1 MKERLSP
8 KGSAIYQFIW
18 SLVFLTAFPQLG
30 DCQSSPLSNDKN
42 TVTTI
47 DTLNKNRLK
56 TLLVTGGSL
65 YTLGSVGLY
74 ATWYRD
80 FPMEGFHFFDDFG
93 QWSHLDKV
101 GHIYSSYG
109 QSELLHRGF
118 RWTGMDDNKAMWYG
132 IGGSL
137 LFQTTIEVFDGFSSE
152 WGFSVSDFGANI
164 IGAGAYGVQQHYWG
178 EQRIRLKFST
188 DPTSNSRRN
197 GEIDATVR
205 AEELFGSSIL
215 EQALKDYNRQT
226 YWLSVNPKT
235 FYPKSS
241 IPSWLNV
248 AVGYGA
254 DNLLGGFNNVWEEQG
269 TLVDATDAFRRHQQF
284 YLSLDMDLSKIKTES
299 KFLRTVLDVLNYIKV
314 PFSAIEINTLGQVRF
329 HFIQF

>member
-8 KGSAIYQFIW
+8 KGSALYPFIW
-18 SLVFLTAFPQLG
+18 LLALLSLFPQLG
-30 DCQSSPLSNDKN
+30 DCQSSHITNAKN
-42 TVTTI
+42 HVNAI

-56 TLLVTGGSL
+56 TLLISGGGL

-101 GHIYSSYG
+101 GHIYSAYG

-118 RWTGMDDNKAMWYG
+118 RWAGVDDDQAMWYG

-152 WGFSVSDFGANI
+152 WGFSVADFGANI
-164 IGAGAYGVQQHYWG
+164 IGAAAYGVQHQFWG
-178 EQRIRLKFST
+178 EQRIRFKFSSN
-188 DPTSNSRRN
+188 PINNSRRN
-197 GEIDATVR
+197 NSIDVTSR
-205 AEELFGSSIL
+205 TEELFGSSFL
-215 EQALKDYNRQT
+215 EQVLKDYNRQT
-226 YWLSVNPKT
+226 YWLSINPKS
-235 FYPKSS
+235 FNPDSS
-241 IPSWLNV
+241 LPSWLNV

-254 DNLLGGFNNVWEEQG
+254 DNLLGGVNNVWESQG
-269 TLVDATDAFRRHQQF
+269 ELIDATDTFRRHQQF
-284 YLSLDMDLSKIKTES
+284 YLSLDVDLSKIKTNS

>member
-8 KGSAIYQFIW
+8 KGSALYPFIW
-18 SLVFLTAFPQLG
+18 LLALLSLFPQLG
-30 DCQSSPLSNDKN
+30 DCQSSHITNAKN
-42 TVTTI
+42 HVNAI

-56 TLLVTGGSL
+56 TLLISGGGL
-65 YTLGSVGLY
+65 YTLGSAGLY

-101 GHIYSSYG
+101 GHIYSAYG

-118 RWTGMDDNKAMWYG
+118 RWAGVDDDQAMWYG

-152 WGFSVSDFGANI
+152 WGFSVADFGANI
-164 IGAGAYGVQQHYWG
+164 IGAGAYGVQHQFWG
-178 EQRIRLKFST
+178 EQRIRIKFSSN
-188 DPTSNSRRN
+188 PINNSRRN
-197 GEIDATVR
+197 NSLDVTSR
-205 AEELFGSSIL
+205 TEELFGSSFL
-215 EQALKDYNRQT
+215 EQVLKDYNRQT
-226 YWLSVNPKT
+226 YWLSINPKS
-235 FYPKSS
+235 FNPDSS
-241 IPSWLNV
+241 LPSWLNV

-254 DNLLGGFNNVWEEQG
+254 DNLLGGVNNVWESQG
-269 TLVDATDAFRRHQQF
+269 ELIDATDTFRRHQQF
-284 YLSLDMDLSKIKTES
+284 YLSLDVDLSKIKTNS